1 MVLNYFLDYVLSV
14 WPVADF
20 LLCNIMLVYLVLQL
34 SITYVR
40 VLVFSH
46 TSGCSNAGSRAVS
59 EA

>member
-34 SITYVR
+34 SIID

-46 TSGCSNAGSRAVS
+46 TSGCLNAGSRAVS